1 MDKMQKY
8 KEELYTFYKKVGR
21 MPSYQEAT
29 NIFKLKS
36 KDSAFNA
43 IQKLLAI
50 GAVKKDSK
58 GKLIPN
64 SKFNS
69 SIKLLGLVEAGFP
82 TPAEEQNLDQITLD
96 EWLIND
102 RSASFMLK
110 VKGDSMVEAGI
121 NQGDFV
127 IVERTNTAPIGKIV
141 IAEVDGQW
149 TIKYLRKDSQGFY
162 LEPANK
168 KYKNIRPKEDL
179 SINAVVKAVI
189 RKYD

>member
-1 MDKMQKY
+1 MQKLEKY
-8 KEELYTFYKKVGR
+8 KDELYLFYKKVGR

-29 NIFKLKS
+29 KLFKLKS

-43 IQKLLAI
+43 IQKLIAI

-58 GKLIPN
+58 GKLIPT
-64 SKFNS
+64 SRSNS
-69 SIKLLGLVEAGFP
+69 SLKLLGLVEAGFP

-102 RSASFMLK
+102 RNASFMLK
-110 VKGDSMVEAGI
+110 VKGDSMIDAGI
-121 NQGDFV
+121 HQGDYV
-127 IVERTNTAPIGKIV
+127 IVERTNSASIGKII

-149 TIKYLRKDSQGFY
+149 TIKYLRKDSQGYY

-168 KYKNIRPKEDL
+168 KYKNIRPEEDL
-179 SINAVVKAVI
+179 SISAVVKAII